1 MSFSINSSATL
12 PASLHSQDRQDPTMD
27 TSLTATGPEPS
38 DGPSTVA
45 SSSTN
50 TQQKD
55 RVTLSTDEQVV
66 RELTARDREVRTHEA
81 AHAAAGGGYAGSPS
95 FSYQKGPDGQS
106 YAVGGEVSIDTSKV
120 SGDPQATLQK
130 AETIR
135 AAALAPT
142 QPSSADRAIA
152 AKAAVMA
159 SQARADLAA
168 QNPVEGTSLATE
180 EPTPPS
186 SANEENKGS
195 LLNRYI

>member
-1 MSFSINSSATL
+1 MSHAISSAATM
-12 PASLHSQDRQDPTMD
+12 PAPLHSQDRLDPTMD
-27 TSLTATGPEPS
+27 GSPTATGPEPS
-38 DGPSTVA
+38 KDPSTA
-45 SSSTN
+45 ARGSSN
-50 TQQKD
+50 TQQHD
-55 RVTLSTDEQVV
+55 RVTLSADAQVV
-66 RELTARDREVRTHEA
+66 RELAARDSEVRTHEA

-120 SGDPQATLQK
+120 SGDPLATLQK

-152 AKAAVMA
+152 AKAAAMA

-168 QNPVEGTSLATE
+168 QEPDKASSMAIE
-180 EPTPPS
+180 EPPAPS
-186 SANEENKGS
+186 SANEENAGS